1 MIAASTGRRHET
13 MTTMTSVKSGKGLSD
28 GVVSELATYWNV
40 LPGHEDEL
48 RAATQRFA
56 DVLRRV
62 PLEKNIHTGLRDQ
75 RHVIFDDGKRL
86 MWATTF
92 ENEWDPYFEDFVQ
105 IGLEHFLDWMQHTT
119 QYPAISE
126 WVEASGGIEKF
137 NPDSPD
143 VQGQLKQTVGG
154 LKKIVQS
161 VQSPATGYF
170 NNLNAWTMPEIVKA
184 EHLQEAFEQVLDDPA
199 AAEALQHPALKPL
212 LELAAG

>member
-1 MIAASTGRRHET
+1 
-13 MTTMTSVKSGKGLSD
+13 MTTTISKKSGKGLSD
-28 GVVSELATYWNV
+28 GVVSELATYWDV

-56 DVLRRV
+56 DLLRGV
-62 PLEKNIHTGLRDQ
+62 PRDKNVHTGLRDQ

-105 IGLEHFLDWMQHTT
+105 IGIEHFLDWMQHTA
-119 QYPAISE
+119 QYTDVST
-126 WVEASGGIEKF
+126 WVESSGGVESLNPA
-137 NPDSPD
+137 NPDIEAH
-143 VQGQLKQTVGG
+143 VKQTVGG
-154 LKKIVQS
+154 LKAIVQS

-170 NNLNAWTMPEIVKA
+170 NNLGAWTMPQIIKA
-184 EHLQEAFEQVLDDPA
+184 QRLQEAFQQVLDDPG

-212 LELAAG
+212 LDQAAD

>member
-1 MIAASTGRRHET
+1 MI
-13 MTTMTSVKSGKGLSD
+13 TTISKKSGKGLSD
-28 GVVSELATYWNV
+28 GVVSELATYWDV

-56 DVLRRV
+56 DLLRGV
-62 PLEKNIHTGLRDQ
+62 PRDKNVHTGLRDQ

-105 IGLEHFLDWMQHTT
+105 IGIEHFLDWMQHTA
-119 QYPAISE
+119 QYTDVST
-126 WVEASGGIEKF
+126 WVESSGGVESLNPA
-137 NPDSPD
+137 NPDIEAH
-143 VQGQLKQTVGG
+143 VKQTVGG
-154 LKKIVQS
+154 LKAIVQS

-170 NNLNAWTMPEIVKA
+170 NNLGAWTMPQIIKA
-184 EHLQEAFEQVLDDPA
+184 QRLQEAFQQVLDDPG

-212 LELAAG
+212 LDQAAD